1 MSEPKLIS
9 PLLNDFLMG
18 EPISSHHGVRCCPAI
33 IKDTDQRYIVKI
45 ISIPSSP
52 VQLDALLLTGACKD
66 EQSALAY
73 FKELT
78 ADVEQEIDI
87 LRKLSDLEGFVP
99 YENHQVVPMEGETGY
114 DVYLLSPYKRSL
126 ERFFRKNT
134 MTHLAAVNLGID
146 ICSALCVCR
155 RAGYLYIDLKPGNV
169 YITEAGEYRIGDLG
183 FVKLDS
189 LAYAAVPER
198 YRSVY
203 TAPEAADALS
213 SLNST
218 VDVYAVGMILYQ
230 AFNGGTLPFTQRP
243 EEELPSPVY
252 ADYEIAEIISKACA
266 ADPNDRY
273 QTPEEMGQALVGYM
287 QRNEVNDVPI
297 VPPSAII
304 DDGVRI
310 PEPILAE
317 LAAENA
323 EEDGELAFME
333 GVEADET
340 APAEELAQ
348 DISYQELDGDIL
360 EILSQADDLISHETP
375 EGVVAPEPVEIPMPE
390 PIVIAPEAREPE
402 ESIESIIGQTVEDI
416 QMPEQPEPAVEETS
430 DEEWDDDSYLPE
442 ERKSHKGLIAFILIL
457 VLLAGIA
464 FGAYVYYE
472 NYYLQNI
479 SDFTISGS
487 ENSLQIHIVTDA
499 DESLLTAVCTDVYGN
514 KQPKPI
520 VNGSA
525 SFDNLNSNTLY
536 TVRVEIEGFHK
547 LTGTTSKSYST
558 PPQTSIV
565 TFSAIT
571 GSEDGSVILSFTVD
585 GQDAGNWIV
594 RYSAEGEE
602 EKSVSFSG
610 HMIILNGL
618 TVGKE
623 YTFTL
628 DNEDGLSLTGNRSL
642 TYSTSSLVFAENL
655 AITGCS
661 GDTLTASWDAPGLTT
676 VASWTVRCYNNED
689 FDQTITTTSTSALF
703 SGLDT
708 SKAYTVEVIAQGMTS
723 GSRCYVSANS
733 VTVTEASAVTLN
745 ANRMQVS
752 WSYEGPAPTGN
763 WLLMYS
769 IDGSDRQEVIR
780 CADTSAIISPIIPD
794 AQYNFTISLEDG
806 STVFSKGITGIVPSP
821 AIFSGYTVTA
831 ENMTAIMVK
840 TDDLSKMTEKNWQKL
855 TDCEYA
861 STTFRAGDS
870 VSIPLRMSKT
880 YDTSP
885 DNIISLFVIR
895 DEEGNLVSS
904 EYNQRS
910 WTSMWYQNNC
920 TLTVPSI
927 PDVPGK
933 YTMDVY
939 FNGGSVCS
947 FTFEVV
953 SG

>member
-1 MSEPKLIS
+1 
-9 PLLNDFLMG
+9 MG

-45 ISIPSSP
+45 ISIPSSQ

-66 EQSALAY
+66 EQSALNY
-73 FKELT
+73 FRELAT
-78 ADVEQEIDI
+78 DVEHEAAI

-99 YENHQVVPMEGETGY
+99 YENHQVVPMEGEVGY

-146 ICSALCVCR
+146 LCSALCVCR
-155 RAGYLYIDLKPGNV
+155 QAGFLYINLKPGNV
-169 YITEAGEYRIGDLG
+169 YITENGEYRIGDLG
-183 FVKLDS
+183 FVRLDS
-189 LAYAAVPER
+189 LAYASMPER

-203 TAPEAADALS
+203 TAPEAADTFAT
-213 SLNST
+213 LNT
-218 VDVYAVGMILYQ
+218 TMDVYAVGMILYQ

-243 EEELPSPVY
+243 DGELPSPVY
-252 ADYEIAEIISKACA
+252 ADYEIAEIICKACA
-266 ADPNDRY
+266 ADPKDRY

-317 LAAENA
+317 LAAQSA
-323 EEDGELAFME
+323 AEDGELAFME
-333 GVEADET
+333 GIESDET
-340 APAEELAQ
+340 APTEELAG

-360 EILSQADDLISHETP
+360 QILSQADELISHETP

-390 PIVIAPEAREPE
+390 PIVLPSEPKEPE
-402 ESIESIIGQTVEDI
+402 ESIEAIIGQTVEDI
-416 QMPEQPEPAVEETS
+416 QMPELPQTESDEAD
-430 DEEWDDDSYLPE
+430 DEEWDNDDYMPT
-442 ERKSHKGLIAFILIL
+442 ERKSHKGLIALILIL
-457 VLLAGIA
+457 ALLGGIA
-464 FGAYVYYE
+464 FGAYMYYQ

-479 SDFTISGS
+479 SDFTVTGYD
-487 ENSLQIHIVTDA
+487 NSLQINIVTDA
-499 DESLLTAVCTDVYGN
+499 DEALLTAVCTDVYGN
-514 KQPKPI
+514 KQIADI

-536 TVRVEIEGFHK
+536 TVKVEIEGFHK

-558 PPQTSIV
+558 PPQTSVV
-565 TFSAIT
+565 TFSAIA

-585 GQDAGNWIV
+585 GQDAGNWII

-602 EKSVSFSG
+602 EKSVRFSG

-618 TVGKE
+618 AVGKE

-628 DNEDGLSLTGNRSL
+628 DNEDGLSLTGNCTL
-642 TYSTSSLVFAENL
+642 TYSTTSLVYAENL

-661 GDTLTASWDAPGLTT
+661 GDTLTASWTSPGLTI
-676 VASWTVRCYNNED
+676 VPSWTVRCYNNEG
-689 FDQTITTTSTSALF
+689 FDQTLTTTDTTAVF
-703 SGLDT
+703 TGLDT
-708 SKAYTVEVIAQGMTS
+708 AKAYTVEVIAHGMTS

-733 VTVTEASAVTLN
+733 ITVTSASAVTLN

-752 WSYEGPAPTGN
+752 WSYEGPAVTGN

-780 CADTSAIISPIIPD
+780 CADTSAIIAPIIPD
-794 AQYNFTISLEDG
+794 AQYTFTISLEDG
-806 STVFSKGITGIVPSP
+806 STVFSKPITGIVPSP

-840 TDDLSKMTEKNWQKL
+840 TDDLTKMTEKNWQKL
-855 TDCEYA
+855 SDCQYA
-861 STTFRAGDS
+861 TTTFRVGDS

-904 EYNQRS
+904 EYNQRT

-927 PDVPGK
+927 PDAPGK

-947 FTFEVV
+947 FSFEVV
-953 SG
+953 S